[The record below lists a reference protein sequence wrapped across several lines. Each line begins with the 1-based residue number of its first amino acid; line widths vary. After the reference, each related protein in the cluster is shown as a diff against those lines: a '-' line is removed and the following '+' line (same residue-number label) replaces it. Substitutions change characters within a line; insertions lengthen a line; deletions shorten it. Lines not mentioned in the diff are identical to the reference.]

1 MCWWIKRIPYITS
14 QFSCQTV
21 SLLLISCLVAI
32 ISTTLSV
39 KPVSVKTNKKRRVLV
54 TPTVLVSSCL
64 GEWWQN
70 CANMFFHRGVDGRA
84 ASETGLRSDWG
95 GFFKRKNKRKIC
107 AISGSRVKW
116 EEVGL
121 FDGAEAALRSLCLL
135 PLGQTQPL
143 LLMII
148 SHHPSKTR
156 NLSIGQHPHAY

>member
-1 MCWWIKRIPYITS
+1 MCWWIKRIPRITS
-14 QFSCQTV
+14 QFSCQTA
-21 SLLLISCLVAI
+21 SLLLIRCLP
-32 ISTTLSV
+32 TTLC
-39 KPVSVKTNKKRRVLV
+39 KTRFTKNKQKKKRTV

-116 EEVGL
+116 EAVGL

-135 PLGQTQPL
+135 ILGQTLPL